1 MDQAQFREDANVAF
15 RFLGKYGFH
24 ELPPEEGRQVDP
36 FLVCSSDGI
45 TWVGVKGTNYGCGID
60 MRLASVDRT
69 LTKEKSYSFDDLM
82 ANRHPGFEFFKSKPT
97 GTRHIQM
104 VQMDHY
110 VAALNAHAK
119 DVLKPD
125 LTIFPQ
131 VDEAIAEGKQK
142 IGHDR

>member
-1 MDQAQFREDANVAF
+1 
-15 RFLGKYGFH
+15 
-24 ELPPEEGRQVDP
+24 
-36 FLVCSSDGI
+36 
-45 TWVGVKGTNYGCGID
+45 

-82 ANRHPGFEFFKSKPT
+82 AIRHPGFEFFKSKPT
-97 GTRHIQM
+97 GNRDIQM

-119 DVLKPD
+119 DVLKGD

-131 VDEAIAEGKQK
+131 VDEAIAEGKRK
-142 IGHDR
+142 IGRDR